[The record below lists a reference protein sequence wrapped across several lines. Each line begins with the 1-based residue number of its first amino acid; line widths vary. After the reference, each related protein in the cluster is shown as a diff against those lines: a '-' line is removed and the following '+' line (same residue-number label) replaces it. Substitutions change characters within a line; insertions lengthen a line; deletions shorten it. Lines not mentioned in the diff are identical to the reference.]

1 MAYTEQDRRNHIREL
16 QQYLYSLSF
25 LDETLPRVIPD
36 GIYGRQ
42 TALAVRAFQQK
53 NGLRPNGETNRAT
66 WDAIVNAYRQQIQ
79 REATPLHLYTPER
92 ELLGAGE
99 TGLLVLVL
107 QSILKTLGVRYTNIQ
122 NLQIT
127 GIYDAPTQ
135 KAVQNFQSLTAR
147 KPTGMVDRATWNL
160 LVAAA
165 ECSSLFE
172 EIVYLLLMGE
182 LPTADELDVMRKS
195 LAMRREL
202 PPGFLVDSIMQ
213 APSKNIMNK
222 LARSILSLYSYDDDP
237 EHPSLEGE
245 MRIAL
250 GLIAK
255 MPILMDGAYQAKRHK
270 FDNAS
275 MIIHQIRPEEGTAES
290 ILSLIR
296 NDRNYTKE
304 EAQLLDIML
313 SIHAEHGG
321 GNNSTFACRVAT
333 SSGTDPYAA
342 YTTAINSL
350 KGSRHGGANIK
361 VVQMLDCI
369 KENVKNWGNRGEVA
383 DFITKILKKEA
394 GDGSG
399 LIYGMGHAVYTLSDP
414 RAVILKRKAFEMAK
428 GKEIEA
434 EFQLL
439 SLIEEL
445 TPILMKEVRGVDK
458 AMCANV
464 DMYSGLVYRMLGI
477 PDELFTPLFASA
489 RMVGWAAH
497 RMEELLT
504 GKRIIRPAY
513 KPITKVKPYIPLCD
527 RKD

>member
-1 MAYTEQDRRNHIREL
+1 MATQGNNQVSANAHQPDIKKLCNKLAEYSQIDAA
-16 QQYLYSLSF
+16 LY
-25 LDETLPRVIPD
+25 EK
-36 GIYGRQ
+36 YGVCR
-42 TALAVRAFQQK
+42 
-53 NGLRPNGETNRAT
+53 GLRHSDGSGVVTGITRICNVHGYIIDESERIPIPGELIYRGYSVA
-66 WDAIVNAYRQQIQ
+66 DLVENA
-79 REATPLHLYTPER
+79 ER
-92 ELLGAGE
+92 E
-99 TGLLVLVL
+99 
-107 QSILKTLGVRYTNIQ
+107 
-122 NLQIT
+122 
-127 GIYDAPTQ
+127 
-135 KAVQNFQSLTAR
+135 
-147 KPTGMVDRATWNL
+147 DRF
-160 LVAAA
+160 
-165 ECSSLFE
+165 LFE
-172 EIVYLLLMGE
+172 EIVYLLLFGE
-182 LPTADELDVMRKS
+182 LPTASELDIISRS

-222 LARSILSLYSYDDDP
+222 LSRSILSLYSYDDDP
-237 EHPSLEGE
+237 ECPSLEGE

-275 MIIHQIRPEEGTAES
+275 MIIHQIRPEESTAES

-304 EAQLLDIML
+304 EAQLLDVML
-313 SIHAEHGG
+313 ALHAEHGG

-369 KENVKNWGNRGEVA
+369 KKNVKNWEDEGEVA
-383 DFITKILKKEA
+383 DFMVKLLRKEA
-394 GDGSG
+394 GDRSG

-428 GKEIEA
+428 GREIEA
-434 EFQLL
+434 EFRLL
-439 SLIEEL
+439 DLVERL
-445 TPILMKEVRGVDK
+445 TPELMKKIRGIDK
-458 AMCANV
+458 VMCANV

-489 RMVGWAAH
+489 RMVGWSAH

-513 KPITKVKPYIPLCD
+513 KAITKPKQYIPICE
-527 RKD
+527 RRA

>member
-1 MAYTEQDRRNHIREL
+1 MTMQENYLTEENDIPQSDIKRLCDNLRKHSQIAPA
-16 QQYLYSLSF
+16 LY
-25 LDETLPRVIPD
+25 EKYNVNR
-36 GIYGRQ
+36 
-42 TALAVRAFQQK
+42 
-53 NGLRPNGETNRAT
+53 GLRHSDGSGVVAGITRICSVHGYVIDEGERRPVPGELIYRGYSIK
-66 WDAIVNAYRQQIQ
+66 DLVENA
-79 REATPLHLYTPER
+79 ER
-92 ELLGAGE
+92 E
-99 TGLLVLVL
+99 
-107 QSILKTLGVRYTNIQ
+107 
-122 NLQIT
+122 
-127 GIYDAPTQ
+127 
-135 KAVQNFQSLTAR
+135 
-147 KPTGMVDRATWNL
+147 DRF
-160 LVAAA
+160 
-165 ECSSLFE
+165 LFE

-399 LIYGMGHAVYTLSDP
+399 LIYGMGHAVYSVSDP
-414 RAVILKRKAFEMAK
+414 RAQIFKGFVKDLAVEKGLMDDYQLYSNVEQLAVDLISKRRTIYK
-428 GKEIEA
+428 G
-434 EFQLL
+434 
-439 SLIEEL
+439 
-445 TPILMKEVRGVDK
+445 V
-458 AMCANV
+458 CANV
-464 DMYSGLVYRMLGI
+464 DFYSGFVYSMLGI
-477 PDELFTPLFASA
+477 PEELFTPLFAMA
-489 RMVGWAAH
+489 RIVGWSAH
-497 RMEELLT
+497 RMEELIT
-504 GKRIIRPAY
+504 GDKIIRPAY
-513 KPITKVKPYIPLCD
+513 KPLSTQKEYIDLHNRP
-527 RKD
+527 